1 MSNLAYDNNVTSI
14 VPHIEA
20 RERRV
25 ADTDDGYTRLANDL
39 YDELNLVDLNRNE
52 LKVAHTIVRKTY
64 GFNKKT
70 DRIADSQIVEKTNL
84 SRQAVNFA
92 KNSLLRMRV
101 LLMDGTRIGIN
112 KVISEWD
119 IRDCH
124 RKSDSVI
131 ETMTESVIETMT
143 ALSQFPG
150 HTKDNITKE
159 KKDSKKTMPEQ
170 VQAVQESEPEI
181 PPQTNQLDEAFET
194 IFWIAG
200 MRKEGKKKALS
211 AFKTQFKEWRKVF
224 KGTPGEFSTMLA
236 EDIACRIGKQ
246 FGFDKLHP
254 ASYLNGKR
262 WEDEKPEQSVKSASS
277 TIAVYQSADSFHVD
291 FSRF

>member
-25 ADTDDGYTRLANDL
+25 ADTDDGYTRLANEL

-119 IRDCH
+119 IQDCH
-124 RKSDSVI
+124 RKSDIVI
-131 ETMTESVIETMT
+131 ETMTKGVIETMT

-159 KKDSKKTMPEQ
+159 KKDSKNTMPEQ

-211 AFKTQFKEWRKVF
+211 AFKTQFKEWRKVS
-224 KGTPGEFSTMLA
+224 KGTPDQFSTMLA

-262 WEDEKPEQSVKSASS
+262 WEDEKPEQAAKSASS
-277 TIAVYQSADSFHVD
+277 TTAVYQSADSFHVD